1 MDSSGLWLEEEAAV
15 AALTFGDLFM
25 ACYLAQSSKAIA
37 EKKPLYRMRPKFHSV
52 KCELLN
58 RLRQGSRLNH
68 RHVGCFNEEDYVGQV
83 TRMLKG
89 AVHPL
94 TLGKRALERMLLG
107 INVHLAKAKQE
118 QS

>member
-1 MDSSGLWLEEEAAV
+1 MTE
-15 AALTFGDLFM
+15 
-25 ACYLAQSSKAIA
+25 SK
-37 EKKPLYRMRPKFHSV
+37 KM
-52 KCELLN
+52 
-58 RLRQGSRLNH
+58 NH